1 MRSAGRSRES
11 TTQADR
17 HDGTVSRNFFV
28 LSAIALLAG
37 LGQAASMASPWNGQ
51 PQWWLQ
57 IASLAALAVC
67 VHRESSTR
75 RAFAFGWLFGTAWL
89 CGTFWWLFIS
99 MHTYG
104 GMAAPLAAAAVLALA
119 GALSLYYALACAAF
133 VRFNGHAWWVRAGL
147 FASLWL
153 LAEMLRGHWFTGFPW
168 GAGGYAHVDGPLS
181 PLAPLVGV
189 YGIGFVGALLSFAIA
204 LALVRGPRVTR
215 ALPVALGVLLVAAL
229 QFTVEG
235 AQPGP
240 DGAADPRNTG
250 ALQVAL
256 LQGNIP
262 QDEKFQ
268 PGTGVPLAL
277 AWYAERLATADAP
290 LVIAPETALPLL
302 PRALPEGYWQGIQS
316 HFRSGQRA
324 ALIGV
329 PLGSV
334 EDGYSN
340 SVVGLRPGSAE
351 YRYDK
356 HHLVPF
362 GEFVPS
368 LFRWFTN
375 LMNIPLGD
383 FSRGAASQAPFEWQ
397 GQRLMPNICYE
408 DLFGEEIAVHFADGK
423 PAPTVL
429 VNVSNI
435 GWFGN
440 SIAIDQHLHIS
451 RMRSLEFARPMLRA
465 TNTGATAI
473 IDHRG
478 DVLQL
483 LPRHTRGV
491 LVGEVQGRS
500 GRTVYAA
507 WASRFGLW
515 PLWALGT
522 LPLIMLFA
530 LRARPSSATTS
541 RR

>member
-1 MRSAGRSRES
+1 MHSAGRSRVN

-17 HDGTVSRNFFV
+17 LGGTVSRNFFV
-28 LSAIALLAG
+28 ISAIVLLAG
-37 LGQAASMASPWNGQ
+37 LGQAASIASPWNGQ

-57 IASLAALAVC
+57 IASLAVLAVC

-75 RAFAFGWLFGTAWL
+75 RAFAFGWLFATAWL

-104 GMAAPLAAAAVLALA
+104 GMAAPLAAVAVLALA
-119 GALSLYYALACAAF
+119 GALSLYYAFACAAF
-133 VRFNGHAWWVRAGL
+133 VRFAGAAWWTRSVL

-153 LAEMLRGHWFTGFPW
+153 LAELLRGHWFTGFPW

-181 PLAPLVGV
+181 LLAPLAGV
-189 YGIGFVGALLSFAIA
+189 YGIGFVTALLAFAVA
-204 LALVRGPRVTR
+204 LALVRAPRMTR

-229 QFTVEG
+229 QFTG
-235 AQPGP
+235 DDPTQDAQ
-240 DGAADPRNTG
+240 DGHNTG
-250 ALQVAL
+250 AMQVAL

-262 QDEKFQ
+262 QDEKFL
-268 PGTGVPLAL
+268 PGSGVPLAL
-277 AWYAERLATADAP
+277 AWYAERLATTEAP

-302 PRALPEGYWQGIQS
+302 PRALPEGYWRGIQS
-316 HFRSGQRA
+316 QFASGQRA

-340 SVVGLRPGSAE
+340 SVVGMRAGAAE

-383 FSRGAASQAPFEWQ
+383 FSRGAASQVPFEWQ

-500 GRTVYAA
+500 GRTAYAA

-515 PLWALGT
+515 PMWALGT
-522 LPLIMLFA
+522 LPLLTLLA
-530 LRARPSSATTS
+530 LRARPSAATTA
-541 RR
+541 RK